1 MLTVEPTE
9 ATIIISTVISI
20 PSMAFSYIILRD
32 FLARDSTNIYLEGYA
47 IVRPPSSFCGVS
59 FIPKL

>member
-1 MLTVEPTE
+1 MLTVEPTK

-32 FLARDSTNIYLEGYA
+32 F
-47 IVRPPSSFCGVS
+47 
-59 FIPKL
+59 